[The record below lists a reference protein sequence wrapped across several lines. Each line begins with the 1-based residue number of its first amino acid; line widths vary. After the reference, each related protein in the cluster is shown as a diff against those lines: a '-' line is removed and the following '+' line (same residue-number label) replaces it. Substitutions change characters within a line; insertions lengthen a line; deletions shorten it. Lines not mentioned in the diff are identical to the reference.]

1 MWNSW
6 KRKARLASLFE
17 TSGCIFCGCIF
28 LDASQPNRQKLLT
41 WNASNFTNTKYHFLK
56 YTLDRSQAPQQVHLR
71 QVPEAAQLKC
81 TEQKRPPWAGLQP
94 LVSEVHAWALC
105 TVHGAVQ
112 SAQCTAVDPREWSGW
127 WRCGAETIHQLL
139 QGIFFRGVFL
149 PHQHV
154 QVSCAGQR
162 TKLYLDVKSFRIVW
176 RFNARPLKLL
186 LLLSSD
192 DPVTF

>member
-81 TEQKRPPWAGLQP
+81 TEQNRPPWVGLQP

-105 TVHGAVQ
+105 TVHGAVH
-112 SAQCTAVDPREWSGW
+112 SAQCTAVDPRESEVDGGGAVQRQSINSSKESFSEVSSFHTNMS
-127 WRCGAETIHQLL
+127 RCPAPVKEQNFISMLKVL
-139 QGIFFRGVFL
+139 ELFGVSML
-149 PHQHV
+149 AH
-154 QVSCAGQR
+154 
-162 TKLYLDVKSFRIVW
+162 
-176 RFNARPLKLL
+176 
-186 LLLSSD
+186 
-192 DPVTF
+192 